1 MVTATSAFSALLIT
15 HYSLIHYFIKTM
27 STYRIAVMPG
37 DGIGVDVTAEGVRVL
52 RAIEEKSEH
61 SFELTEF
68 TVGGGL
74 IDQKDVPIDDETVEA
89 LKGFD
94 ALLYGAV
101 GGPKWDSRPLGQT
114 PLAAILRM
122 RKELDSYINLRP
134 VKLFPALNAASP
146 LKDSIIEKGIDLL
159 IIRELTGGLY
169 YGQPRFRNSQRAVD
183 TLEYS
188 RHEIERILRFG
199 FNAAKARSG
208 KLLSVDKE
216 NVLETSK
223 LWREVALEMAGEF
236 PEIELSHLLV
246 DAAAMR
252 LITDPDK
259 YDVIVTENTFGDI
272 LSDEAAVL
280 AGSLGMLPSASLG
293 DSGPGLFE
301 PIHGSAPDIAG
312 QGIANPIAAILT
324 VAMMLRHSFEMDA
337 EARSIELAVEN
348 ALDEGWRTRDI
359 ASGQSGERAATTV
372 EMGDAVLARL

>member
-1 MVTATSAFSALLIT
+1 
-15 HYSLIHYFIKTM
+15 
-27 STYRIAVMPG
+27 MPG
-37 DGIGVDVTAEGVRVL
+37 DGIGVDVTAEAVRAL
-52 RAIEEKSEH
+52 RAIETKSAH

-68 TVGGGL
+68 TVGGAL
-74 IDQKDVPIDDETVEA
+74 IDQKDVPIDDDTVEA

-114 PLAAILRM
+114 PLSAILRM

-134 VKLFPALNAASP
+134 VKLLPAVAAASP
-146 LKDSIIEKGIDLL
+146 LKDSIVERGIDLL

-169 YGQPRFRNSQRAVD
+169 YGKPRRRDSEHAVD
-183 TLEYS
+183 TMEYS
-188 RHEIERILRFG
+188 RHEIERILRFA
-199 FNAAKARSG
+199 FNAARSRGG

-223 LWREVALEMAGEF
+223 LWREAALEMADEF
-236 PEIELSHLLV
+236 PDIELSHLLV

-259 YDVIVTENTFGDI
+259 FDVIVTENTFGDI

-293 DSGPGLFE
+293 DSGPGLYE

-324 VAMMLRHSFEMDA
+324 VAMLVRHSFCMEA
-337 EARSIELAVEN
+337 EAKSIEDAVER

-359 ASGQSGERAATTV
+359 STGAPSERSATTV
-372 EMGDAVLARL
+372 EMGDAVLRRLE